1 MNGAFELAKKVGIVM
16 FVVITIITMASA
28 APLEIRIEEKVNT
41 TVQPDESTLMGE
53 IQFTYNTNVT
63 GYVNITNTGSD
74 PIYDVW
80 IALNLTNVTGN
91 CVLSVNNTPSAVSV
105 SNLANGFVPDRINK
119 TGVFNTSGANC
130 FVHIPL
136 LNTSGFVSIFY
147 DVNDTLMG
155 IDNGAPFN
163 ISERYNPSKIPAG
176 GNYTWTVYFN
186 VSLNNT
192 WWEKTALGSLG
203 GNNVT
208 LNITKYLSNDSSH
221 YGDPYWTYLNLS
233 SCSYNTNEVG
243 GSCEISDSL
252 YSNATNT
259 DAFNVTNVVL
269 NTTNSNSYVNITFSV
284 TGNYTNS
291 SAAPHYIALFG
302 FAVFEFNLDYGNISG
317 SYVVDVFA
325 IGNASINITKEG
337 PYYNDSGN
345 TWWRG
350 NVTITNK
357 ASGLSYVVTN
367 VTMWATNQSS
377 FSDYVSGTFKCND
390 SDPSESTGYVICEYN
405 SSNSNLP
412 VLSSTGSSVTLPDS
426 SNWMNFSYN
435 QVPIIWAN
443 AIFKLIQNSTGGWE
457 TNNTTSNDYNA
468 TYGSNFIVIEKIYVI
483 GTYLVKVTKHVKFN
497 QTESTGSNNVFDVYL
512 VVENIGGDVSPYVYV
527 YDLIPENFS
536 KFKWDYNW
544 SSEGDGDWVKLPS
557 MLAGNGNVSSPL
569 SGYREGLYWRLNP
582 IKPGAVGDGN
592 YTNETAINNNQT
604 VVIFY
609 QLNGTG
615 DFRVLDAFIVGI
627 DPMYSLNEQ
636 TSPKITLVSGAKA
649 TNYESTL
656 AAAVFA
662 AIGTAALIVRRNGR
676 R

>member
-16 FVVITIITMASA
+16 FVVITIITIARA
-28 APLEIRIEEKVNT
+28 APLEIKIEEKVNT
-41 TVQPDESTLMGE
+41 TVEPDESTLTRE
-53 IQFTYNTNVT
+53 IQFTYTTNVT
-63 GYVNITNTGSD
+63 GYVNIINTGSD

-105 SNLANGFVPDRINK
+105 SNSANGFPDRINK
-119 TGVFNTSGANC
+119 AGVFNTSGANC

-136 LNTSGFVSIFY
+136 LNTSGSVSIFY
-147 DVNDTLMG
+147 DVDDTAIG
-155 IDNGAPFN
+155 NGAPFD
-163 ISERYNPSKIPAG
+163 ISEKYVPSKIPAG

-192 WWEKTALGSLG
+192 WWEKTALGSLS

-208 LNITKYLSNDSSH
+208 LNITKYLSNNSSH
-221 YGDPYWTYLNLS
+221 YGSPYWTYLNLS
-233 SCSYNTNEVG
+233 SCNTNK
-243 GSCEISDSL
+243 GSCNILNSP
-252 YSNATNT
+252 YSTATET

-269 NTTNSNSYVNITFSV
+269 NTTDPYVNITFNV

-291 SAAPHYIALFG
+291 SAAPYYIAPFG
-302 FAVFEFNLDYGNISG
+302 FAVFEFNLSYGNISG

-325 IGNASINITKEG
+325 VGNASINVTKDG
-337 PYYNDSGN
+337 PHYSDGN

-377 FSDYVSGTFKCND
+377 FSDYVYGKFKCNE
-390 SDPSESTGYVICEYN
+390 SASENTGNVICEYN
-405 SSNSNLP
+405 SSNSNLSC
-412 VLSSTGSSVTLPDS
+412 VLDSTESVTLPGSDG
-426 SNWMNFSYN
+426 WMNFSYDK
-435 QVPIIWAN
+435 VPIIWAN
-443 AIFKLIQNSTGGWE
+443 ATFKLIKDSERGWG

-468 TYGSNFIVIEKIYVI
+468 TYRSNFIVIEKIYVV
-483 GTYLVKVTKHVKFN
+483 GTYLVKVTKHVLYN
-497 QTESTGSNNVFDVYL
+497 SSASSPENGSVFDIYL

-527 YDLIPENFS
+527 YDLIPNNFNES
-536 KFKWDYNW
+536 NW
-544 SSEGDGDWVKLPS
+544 NDRWNDTGEDGNWVNKSS
-557 MLAGNGNVSSPL
+557 MLAGNGSQSL
-569 SGYREGLYWRLNP
+569 SLFGIYNKGHWWRLMPLNG
-582 IKPGAVGDGN
+582 GANGDGSYEDWVEIEEN
-592 YTNETAINNNQT
+592 RT

-656 AAAVFA
+656 VAAVFA

>member
-1 MNGAFELAKKVGIVM
+1 MNGAFELAKKVEIVM

-41 TVQPDESTLMGE
+41 TVELEYTIWEKFNLQIEH
-53 IQFTYNTNVT
+53 NVT
-63 GYVNITNTGSD
+63 GYVNITNTGND

-80 IALNLTNVTGN
+80 IALNLKNITGN
-91 CVLSVNNTPSAVSV
+91 CVLSVNNTLSAVSV
-105 SNLANGFVPDRINK
+105 SNLASFVPDRINK
-119 TGVFNTSGANC
+119 IGVFNTSGANC

-136 LNTSGFVSIFY
+136 LNTSGSVSIFY
-147 DVNDTLMG
+147 DVNDSAMG
-155 IDNGAPFN
+155 IDNGAPFD
-163 ISERYNPSKIPAG
+163 ISEKYVPSKIPAG

-192 WWEKTALGSLG
+192 WWTKTALGSLS

-208 LNITKYLSNDSSH
+208 LNITKYLSNSSSH
-221 YGDPYWTYLNLS
+221 YGSPNWTYLNLS
-233 SCSYNTNEVG
+233 SCSTDK
-243 GSCEISDSL
+243 GSCNIFNSPYSD
-252 YSNATNT
+252 ATDT
-259 DAFNVTNVVL
+259 DAFNVTNIVL
-269 NTTNSNSYVNITFSV
+269 NTTNPYVNITFNV

-291 SAAPHYIALFG
+291 SAAPYYIAPFG
-302 FAVFEFNLDYGNISG
+302 FAVFEFNLSYVNISG

-325 IGNASINITKEG
+325 MGNASINVTKDG
-337 PYYNDSGN
+337 PYYDSGY

-377 FSDYVSGTFKCND
+377 FSDYVSETFKCNQ
-390 SDPSESTGYVICEYN
+390 SESPSTGNVICEYN

-412 VLSSTGSSVTLPDS
+412 WELNSTSPSVTLPGS
-426 SNWMNFSYN
+426 SDWMNFSYDK
-435 QVPIIWAN
+435 VPIIWAN
-443 AIFKLIQNSTGGWE
+443 ATFKLIKDSNKGWG
-457 TNNTTSNDYNA
+457 TNNTTSNDYNV
-468 TYGSNFIVIEKIYVI
+468 TYGSNFIVIEKIYII
-483 GTYLVKVTKHVKFN
+483 GTYLVKVTKHVLYN
-497 QTESTGSNNVFDVYL
+497 SSASSPENGSVFDIYL
-512 VVENIGGDVSPYVYV
+512 VVENIGGNMSPYVYV
-527 YDLIPENFS
+527 YDLIPTNFS
-536 KFKWDYNW
+536 EFNW
-544 SSEGDGDWVKLPS
+544 NNTWTDTGKDGNWVNNSS
-557 MLAGNGNVSSPL
+557 MLAGNGSQDL
-569 SGYREGLYWRLNP
+569 SGIYRKGYWWRLMPLNG
-582 IKPGAVGDGN
+582 GADGN
-592 YTNETAINNNQT
+592 GSYEDWGEIADNKT

-615 DFRVLDAFIVGI
+615 DFRVLDVFIVGI

>member
-41 TVQPDESTLMGE
+41 TVEPDESKLMGGV
-53 IQFTYNTNVT
+53 IQFTYKTNVT
-63 GYVNITNTGSD
+63 GYVNITNTRSD

-80 IALNLTNVTGN
+80 IALNLTNVTSNN
-91 CVLSVNNTPSAVSV
+91 CTLFVNNTPSAVSV
-105 SNLANGFVPDRINK
+105 STSASGFVPDRINK
-119 TGVFNTSGANC
+119 AGVFNTSGANC

-136 LNTSGFVSIFY
+136 LNTSGSVSIFY

-163 ISERYNPSKIPAG
+163 ISERYNPSKIPAR

-186 VSLNNT
+186 VSLNET
-192 WWEKTALGSLG
+192 WWAKTALGSLN

-208 LNITKYLSNDSSH
+208 LNITKYLSNNSSH
-221 YGDPYWTYLNLS
+221 YGDPNWTYLNLS
-233 SCSYNTNEVG
+233 SCSYNTNEVE
-243 GSCEISDSL
+243 GSCEIPDSPYSD
-252 YSNATNT
+252 ATKT
-259 DAFNVTNVVL
+259 DAFNVTNIVL
-269 NTTNSNSYVNITFSV
+269 NATDPYVNITFNV

-291 SAAPHYIALFG
+291 SAAPHYIAPFG
-302 FAVFEFNLDYGNISG
+302 FAVFEFNLSYGNISG

-325 IGNASINITKEG
+325 MGNASINITKEG
-337 PYYNDSGN
+337 PYYDSGY

-357 ASGLSYVVTN
+357 ANGLSYVVTN

-377 FSDYVSGTFKCND
+377 FSDYVYGSFKCND
-390 SDPSESTGYVICEYN
+390 SAGTIDGDVICEYN

-412 VLSSTGSSVTLPDS
+412 WELNGTSPSVTLPGS
-426 SNWMNFSYN
+426 SDWMNFSYDK
-435 QVPIIWAN
+435 VPIIWAN
-443 AIFKLIQNSTGGWE
+443 ATFKLIQNSTGGWG

-512 VVENIGGDVSPYVYV
+512 VVENIGGNESPYVYV

-536 KFKWDYNW
+536 KFNWDYNW

-557 MLAGNGNVSSPL
+557 MLAGNGSVSSPL
-569 SGYREGLYWRLNP
+569 SGYIEGLYWRLNP

-636 TSPKITLVSGAKA
+636 TSPKITLVSGVKA

>member
-41 TVQPDESTLMGE
+41 TVEPEESTLTGE
-53 IQFTYNTNVT
+53 IQFKYTTNVT
-63 GYVNITNTGSD
+63 GYVNITNTGND

-91 CVLSVNNTPSAVSV
+91 CVLSVNNTLSAVNI
-105 SNLANGFVPDRINK
+105 SNSASGFVPDRINK
-119 TGVFNTSGANC
+119 AGVFNTSGANC

-136 LNTSGFVSIFY
+136 LNTSGSVSIFY
-147 DVNDTLMG
+147 DVNDNAMG
-155 IDNGAPFN
+155 IDNGAPFD
-163 ISERYNPSKIPAG
+163 ISERYNPSKIPVG

-186 VSLNNT
+186 VSLNDT
-192 WWEKTALGSLG
+192 WWANTALGSLS

-208 LNITKYLSNDSSH
+208 LNIKKYLSNNSNH
-221 YGDPYWTYLNLS
+221 YGSPNWTYLNLS
-233 SCSYNTNEVG
+233 SCYTTK
-243 GSCEISDSL
+243 GSCNIFDSPYSD
-252 YSNATNT
+252 ATNT
-259 DAFNVTNVVL
+259 DAFNVTNIVL
-269 NTTNSNSYVNITFSV
+269 NITNSNSYVNVTFNV

-291 SAAPHYIALFG
+291 SAAPYYIAPFG
-302 FAVFEFNLDYGNISG
+302 FAVFEFNLSYGNISG

-325 IGNASINITKEG
+325 IGNASINVTKEG
-337 PYYNDSGN
+337 PYYNSSGY

-377 FSDYVSGTFKCND
+377 FSNYVYGSFNCSNSAGSIDGN
-390 SDPSESTGYVICEYN
+390 VICEYN

-412 VLSSTGSSVTLPDS
+412 WVLNSAESVTLPGS
-426 SNWMNFSYN
+426 SDWMNFSYDK
-435 QVPIIWAN
+435 VPIIWAN
-443 AIFKLIQNSTGGWE
+443 ATFKLIKDSNKGWG
-457 TNNTTSNDYNA
+457 TNNTTSNDYNV
-468 TYGSNFIVIEKIYVI
+468 TYGSNFIVIEKIYII
-483 GTYLVKVTKHVKFN
+483 GTYLVKVTKHVLYN
-497 QTESTGSNNVFDVYL
+497 SSASSPENGSVFDIYL
-512 VVENIGGDVSPYVYV
+512 VVENIGGNVSPYVYV
-527 YDLIPENFS
+527 YDLIPTNFS
-536 KFKWDYNW
+536 EFNW
-544 SSEGDGDWVKLPS
+544 NDTWTDTGKDGNWVNNSS
-557 MLAGNGNVSSPL
+557 MLAGNGSQDL
-569 SGYREGLYWRLNP
+569 SGIYSKGYWWRLMPLNG
-582 IKPGAVGDGN
+582 GADGN
-592 YTNETAINNNQT
+592 GSYEDWSEIAENKT

-615 DFRVLDAFIVGI
+615 DFRVLDVFIVGI

>member
-1 MNGAFELAKKVGIVM
+1 MNGTFELAKKVGIVM

-28 APLEIRIEEKVNT
+28 APLEIKIEEKVNT
-41 TVQPDESTLMGE
+41 TVQPDENTLMGE

-63 GYVNITNTGSD
+63 GYVNITNTGND

-80 IALNLTNVTGN
+80 IALKLENVTSNN
-91 CVLSVNNTPSAVSV
+91 CTLFVNNTPSAVNV
-105 SNLANGFVPDRINK
+105 SSSASGFVPDRINK

-136 LNTSGFVSIFY
+136 LNTGGFVSIFY
-147 DVNDTLMG
+147 DVNDTAMG
-155 IDNGAPFN
+155 IDNGAPFD
-163 ISERYNPSKIPAG
+163 ISEKYDPPKIPAG

-186 VSLNNT
+186 VSLNDT

-208 LNITKYLSNDSSH
+208 LNITKYLSNNSSH
-221 YGDPYWTYLNLS
+221 YGSPYWTYLNLS
-233 SCSYNTNEVG
+233 SCSYNTNK
-243 GSCEISDSL
+243 GSCNIFNSS
-252 YSNATNT
+252 YSAATDT

-269 NTTNSNSYVNITFSV
+269 NTTNPYVNITFSV

-291 SAAPHYIALFG
+291 SAAPYYIAPFG

-325 IGNASINITKEG
+325 MGNASINVTKYG
-337 PYYNDSGN
+337 PDESNKWYGN
-345 TWWRG
+345 AS
-350 NVTITNK
+350 ITNT
-357 ASGLSYVVTN
+357 ASGLTYVLTN
-367 VTMWATNQSS
+367 VTMWATDRDNLNNEISESRQSWEPCFTLNPGGSWNTSQSS
-377 FSDYVSGTFKCND
+377 PQG
-390 SDPSESTGYVICEYN
+390 I
-405 SSNSNLP
+405 
-412 VLSSTGSSVTLPDS
+412 
-426 SNWMNFSYN
+426 NFSYAG
-435 QVPIIWAN
+435 VPIIWAN
-443 AIFKLIQNSTGGWE
+443 ATFKLIKDSERGWG
-457 TNNTTSNDYNA
+457 TNNTTSNDYNV
-468 TYGSNFIVIEKIYVI
+468 TYGSNFIVIEKIYII
-483 GTYLVKVTKHVKFN
+483 GTYLVKVTKHVLHN
-497 QTESTGSNNVFDVYL
+497 SSASASNVFDIYL
-512 VVENIGGDVSPYVYV
+512 VVENIGGNVSPYVYV
-527 YDLIPENFS
+527 YDLIPENFNE
-536 KFKWDYNW
+536 FNW
-544 SSEGDGDWVKLPS
+544 NDRWNDTGQDGNWVNNSS
-557 MLAGNGNVSSPL
+557 MLAGNNSEDFSSSL
-569 SGYREGLYWRLNP
+569 LFGIYKEGYWWRLMPLNG
-582 IKPGAVGDGN
+582 GANGDGSYEDWREIAEN
-592 YTNETAINNNQT
+592 KT

>member
-1 MNGAFELAKKVGIVM
+1 MLPVTLISQ
-16 FVVITIITMASA
+16 TM
-28 APLEIRIEEKVNT
+28 EN
-41 TVQPDESTLMGE
+41 
-53 IQFTYNTNVT
+53 
-63 GYVNITNTGSD
+63 D

-105 SNLANGFVPDRINK
+105 SNSANGFVPDRINK

-233 SCSYNTNEVG
+233 SCNTNKS
-243 GSCEISDSL
+243 SCISF
-252 YSNATNT
+252 YSAATHT

-269 NTTNSNSYVNITFSV
+269 NTTDPYVNITFNV

-291 SAAPHYIALFG
+291 SAAPHYIAQFG
-302 FAVFEFNLDYGNISG
+302 FAVFEFNLSYGNISG

-325 IGNASINITKEG
+325 IGNASINVTKDG
-337 PYYNDSGN
+337 PYYDDSGN

-377 FSDYVSGTFKCND
+377 FSNYVYGTFKCND

-527 YDLIPENFS
+527 YDLIPTNFS
-536 KFKWDYNW
+536 EFNW
-544 SSEGDGDWVKLPS
+544 NDRWNDTGQDGNWVNNSS
-557 MLAGNGNVSSPL
+557 MLAGNGSETFSSSPL
-569 SGYREGLYWRLNP
+569 FGIYNKGYWWRLMPLN
-582 IKPGAVGDGN
+582 GSADGDGS
-592 YTNETAINNNQT
+592 YEDW
-604 VVIFY
+604 
-609 QLNGTG
+609 QLKSITTKQSS
-615 DFRVLDAFIVGI
+615 
-627 DPMYSLNEQ
+627 YS
-636 TSPKITLVSGAKA
+636 TS
-649 TNYESTL
+649 
-656 AAAVFA
+656 
-662 AIGTAALIVRRNGR
+662 
-676 R
+676 